1 MVKAHVLKQLIKSFA
16 TKLPG
21 WLGTSLSFI
30 DFKYRLGNGYAL
42 YKNSARDEQSKK
54 DIFEKVYSLVKYCEL
69 NIPFY
74 KTHYEK
80 YGFSYSQL
88 KDFDDLVN
96 IPIITKSD
104 LQSVD
109 FKDRVTGA
117 SSGIITNTGGT
128 SGQPL
133 KLLLDSGAHAREWGH
148 MHTIWE
154 DLGYKTSSIKLTLR
168 GMNLGSKPINYNF
181 IHNEFQVNA
190 YCDFDLV
197 IKSLDK
203 TLSKYKIE
211 YLHGYPSGIYEF
223 LKNLQSKSP
232 ESLNKLKNNLKGVFF
247 GSEYPAPIYRD
258 YIENLLNVPTISW
271 YGHTEMAVL
280 AREKN
285 ESFVYHPFQSYGF
298 TECVE
303 IEAKQ
308 HLVGTTIHNSIGPL
322 IRYDTGDL
330 IEPISYKNGLLE
342 SFKVAEGRVGEFVV
356 DNNGR
361 SISLT
366 ALIFGR
372 HHKLFE
378 VADFVQVQ
386 QVNPGHLNVVV
397 TTQNNDIACDELFDS
412 EGINMNIEF
421 KLVKQPYKT
430 KSGKVSLLVKNI

>member
-1 MVKAHVLKQLIKSFA
+1 MSILSRIKNTMSDIPPA
-16 TKLPG
+16 LG
-21 WLGTSLSFI
+21 IWLAYIPFSLRLGRRYT
-30 DFKYRLGNGYAL
+30 DFKCGAQVNVRKDMLFSDV
-42 YKNSARDEQSKK
+42 YK
-54 DIFEKVYSLVKYCEL
+54 LVKSAAE

-74 KTHYEK
+74 RSHYKEN
-80 YGFSYSQL
+80 GFDYKVL
-88 KDFDDLVN
+88 KNFDDLSL
-96 IPIITKSD
+96 IPIVRKED
-104 LQSVD
+104 LQK
-109 FKDRVTGA
+109 FLLKDRVFP
-117 SSGIITNTGGT
+117 SSKGIVTNTGGT

-133 KLLLDSGAHAREWGH
+133 ELVLDPNAYAQEWSH

-154 DLGYKTSSIKLTLR
+154 SLGYKTSSIKLTLR
-168 GMNLGSKPINYNF
+168 GMNLGSKPIIYNF

-197 IKSLDK
+197 VKSLDK

-223 LKNLQSKSP
+223 LKNLQNKSP
-232 ESLNKLKNNLKGVFF
+232 ESLSKLKRNLKGVFF

-258 YIENLLNVPTISW
+258 YIEILLNIPTISW

-285 ESFVYHPFQSYGF
+285 EPFVYHPFQSYGF

-303 IEAKQ
+303 IEGKQ
-308 HLVGTTIHNSIGPL
+308 HLVGTTIHNTIGPL

-342 SFKVAEGRVGEFVV
+342 SFKVTEGRVGEFVV

-378 VADFVQVQ
+378 IADFVQVQ
-386 QVNPGHLNVVV
+386 QITPGHLNVIV

-412 EGINMNIEF
+412 EGINMDIAF